1 MDKLD
6 FKNQL
11 SELKYKPL
19 YPALKN
25 PTDEQ
30 GMDMSIATMQQQ
42 QDFPRI
48 TQLTDCISDQEIG
61 VKAI

>member
-25 PTDEQ
+25 PNDEQ
-30 GMDMSIATMQQQ
+30 GMDMSIAMMQQQ

>member
-11 SELKYKPL
+11 AEPKYKSL
-19 YPALKN
+19 YPPLKN
-25 PTDEQ
+25 ASDEQ
-30 GMDMSIATMQQQ
+30 EMDMSIAMMQQQ
-42 QDFPRI
+42 QEFPRI

-61 VKAI
+61 VKTI

>member
-1 MDKLD
+1 MEFLRYNMDKLD

-30 GMDMSIATMQQQ
+30 GMDMSIAMM
-42 QDFPRI
+42 
-48 TQLTDCISDQEIG
+48 
-61 VKAI
+61 